1 MSTFEKTDLHANVQ
15 SAEKIGNSET
25 RAEQQQSQLL
35 CPLGDTA
42 CAFLTE
48 LDQLRSEVKALSALV
63 RTDELTGLFNYRHF
77 MQAMEL
83 EMERTRRSLKPMT
96 LIMLDLDNF
105 KIFNDRWGHEFGN
118 TSLVH
123 IARLAAG
130 TIRKLDIACRY
141 GGEEFAIILP
151 DTSLHSGIRLANRL
165 RQKIATSVLQS
176 DDQPVAVTASFG
188 VDVYLP
194 ADRDDPS
201 QFLHRADSWLF
212 QAKANG
218 RNQVCHAPLEKQ
230 AGVNHDERELLL
242 GD

>member
-1 MSTFEKTDLHANVQ
+1 MSENTDLNAIVQ
-15 SAEKIGNSET
+15 SDKKIRKNAA
-25 RAEQQQSQLL
+25 RAQKQQSPLQ
-35 CPLGDTA
+35 CPLGDSA
-42 CAFLTE
+42 CAFLSE
-48 LDQLRSEVKALSALV
+48 LDRLRSEVKSLSALV

-77 MQAMEL
+77 MHAMEL

-123 IARLAAG
+123 IARLIAG
-130 TIRKLDIACRY
+130 TIRKLDVACRY

-151 DTSLHSGIRLANRL
+151 DTSLHSGILLANRL
-165 RQKIATSVLQS
+165 CQKIAASFLQC

-194 ADRDDPS
+194 TDQDDPS

-212 QAKANG
+212 HAKANG
-218 RNQVCHAPLEKQ
+218 RNRVCHAPLENHS
-230 AGVNHDERELLL
+230 GVGHDERELLL
-242 GD
+242 GN

>member
-1 MSTFEKTDLHANVQ
+1 MSTFEKTDLNSNVK
-15 SAEKIGNSET
+15 SDKKIGKNEA
-25 RAEQQQSQLL
+25 RAGQQQSKPL
-35 CPLGDTA
+35 CPLGDPA
-42 CAFLTE
+42 CAFLNE
-48 LDQLRSEVKALSALV
+48 LDQLRAEVKALSALV

-77 MQAMEL
+77 MQAMEM
-83 EMERTRRSLKPMT
+83 EMERTRRSLKPMA

-105 KIFNDRWGHEFGN
+105 KIFNDRWGHDFGN

-123 IARLAAG
+123 IARLVTG

-151 DTSLHSGIRLANRL
+151 DTSLQSGIMLANRL
-165 RQKIATSVLQS
+165 RQKIATSDLHC

-212 QAKANG
+212 HAKANG
-218 RNQVCHAPLEKQ
+218 RNKVCHAPLENH
-230 AGVNHDERELLL
+230 AGVGHDERELLL
-242 GD
+242 GN

>member
-1 MSTFEKTDLHANVQ
+1 MSQFEKKPT
-15 SAEKIGNSET
+15 SEKP
-25 RAEQQQSQLL
+25 ADDQQQLV
-35 CPLGDTA
+35 CPLGEPA
-42 CAFLTE
+42 CTFLGE

-63 RTDELTGLFNYRHF
+63 RTDELTGLYNYRHF

-83 EMERTRRSLKPMT
+83 EMERTRRSCKPMS

-105 KIFNDRWGHEFGN
+105 KIFNDRWGHDFGN

-123 IARLAAG
+123 VARLVAG

-151 DTSLHSGIRLANRL
+151 DTPLNAGILLANRL
-165 RQKIATSVLQS
+165 RSKVEASRLHC
-176 DDQPVAVTASFG
+176 DEHAVAVTASFG

-194 ADRDDPS
+194 TDREEPG

-212 QAKANG
+212 EAKANG
-218 RNQVCHAPLEKQ
+218 RNRVCHAPLETLS
-230 AGVNHDERELLL
+230 GVSQNERELLL
-242 GD
+242 GH

>member
-1 MSTFEKTDLHANVQ
+1 MSEKTDLNTNVK
-15 SAEKIGNSET
+15 SDEKIRKSEA
-25 RAEQQQSQLL
+25 RAQKQQAQLQ
-35 CPLGDTA
+35 CPLGDPA

-48 LDQLRSEVKALSALV
+48 LEQLRSEVKALSALV

-77 MQAMEL
+77 MHAMEL
-83 EMERTRRSLKPMT
+83 EMERTRRSLKPMA

-123 IARLAAG
+123 IARLISG

-151 DTSLHSGIRLANRL
+151 DTSLRSGILLANRL
-165 RQKIATSVLQS
+165 RQKIAASVLHC

-194 ADRDDPS
+194 TDRDDPS

-218 RNQVCHAPLEKQ
+218 RNQVCHAPLHNHS
-230 AGVNHDERELLL
+230 GVSQDERELLL
-242 GD
+242 GN

>member
-1 MSTFEKTDLHANVQ
+1 MSEKPDLNTKVKTD
-15 SAEKIGNSET
+15 EKSRKSEART
-25 RAEQQQSQLL
+25 QKQRTPLR
-35 CPLGDTA
+35 CPLGDSS
-42 CAFLTE
+42 CAFLSE
-48 LDQLRSEVKALSALV
+48 LEQLRLEVKALSALV

-77 MQAMEL
+77 MHAMEL
-83 EMERTRRSLKPMT
+83 EMERTRRSLKPMA

-123 IARLAAG
+123 IARLISG

-151 DTSLHSGIRLANRL
+151 DTSLRSGILLASRL
-165 RQKIATSVLQS
+165 RHKIAASILHC

-194 ADRDDPS
+194 TDRDDPS
-201 QFLHRADSWLF
+201 QFLQRADSWLF

-218 RNQVCHAPLEKQ
+218 RNQVCHAPLENDS
-230 AGVNHDERELLL
+230 GVSHDERELLL
-242 GD
+242 GS